1 MHNPPRATPD
11 QGVVARQSA
20 KKKSAF
26 QSHLQPPPT
35 RRVVVRTPS
44 PDLCHRG
51 WSEYRLAAVCGCGG
65 QKIYPTVSSPPP
77 LQPAGLEQH
86 RRARPSTAASP
97 PPSAPGAS
105 PAGCAVRRGQPPGQ
119 LTFQRA
125 TFGVSI
131 WDRRDNSPQ
140 FALASRS
147 GGGGQQFPPG
157 LTEIRDLFKTLK
169 LAILSIEPRFT
180 CNASGQ
186 TRGDKIGCLSFQPD
200 AGKHHQ

>member
-1 MHNPPRATPD
+1 MR
-11 QGVVARQSA
+11 
-20 KKKSAF
+20 
-26 QSHLQPPPT
+26 PPT
-35 RRVVVRTPS
+35 RGWSHDKVQKKNPLFKATYNLPRPGGWSYAHPHLTS
-44 PDLCHRG
+44 DRG

-157 LTEIRDLFKTLK
+157 LTEIRDDLFKTLK